1 MVRRPEQVHVGA
13 PVGEF
18 QGDGEPDGADPDN
31 RRVSGHHPGPATIRA
46 PGVTNERTRTD
57 TVAMLRVILFLGI
70 ALVAGAFLLGFVF
83 PVVLGILG
91 FAVKVLVLGALAYL
105 AIRIVSPRTA
115 AQLRERVERSTLP
128 RL

>member
-1 MVRRPEQVHVGA
+1 
-13 PVGEF
+13 
-18 QGDGEPDGADPDN
+18 
-31 RRVSGHHPGPATIRA
+31 
-46 PGVTNERTRTD
+46 
-57 TVAMLRVILFLGI
+57 MLRVILFLGI